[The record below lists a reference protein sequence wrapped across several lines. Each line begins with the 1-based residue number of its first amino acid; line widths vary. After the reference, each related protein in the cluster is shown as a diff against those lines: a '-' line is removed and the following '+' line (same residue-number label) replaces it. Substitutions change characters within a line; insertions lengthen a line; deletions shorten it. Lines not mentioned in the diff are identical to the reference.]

1 MSNKKFNNLSE
12 QELVDILN
20 QGKLSDKELMDLV
33 EAMKNWGLSGS
44 IMAVDDPNS
53 EEGKAAIEYIE
64 YHKKLPES
72 YYKNMPK
79 EEIEKAGKVLSSQK
93 AITEDKKRALMIL
106 AHTGNIAA
114 YKILE
119 EYEKNPDLELKIWI
133 NLAVQECQS
142 FLKRDIIGQPVL
154 TVGRITKVG
163 RNDSCLCGSGKK
175 FKKCCLN
182 KYLCES

>member
-1 MSNKKFNNLSE
+1 MSNKNFNDLSE
-12 QELVDILN
+12 
-20 QGKLSDKELMDLV
+20 KELIKVLDQGNFSEDELADLV
-33 EAMKNWGLSGS
+33 KAMEARGLSGS

-53 EEGKAAIEYIE
+53 EEGKASVEYIE

-79 EEIEKAGKVLSSQK
+79 EEIEKAGKVLLSQK
-93 AITEDKKRALMIL
+93 ASIEDKKRALMIL
-106 AHTGNIAA
+106 AHTGNIEA

-119 EYEKNPDLELKIWI
+119 EYEKKPDPELKIWI

-142 FLKRDIIGQPVL
+142 FLKRDIIGHPVL
-154 TVGRITKVG
+154 TVGRVTKTG

-175 FKKCCLN
+175 FKKCCL
-182 KYLCES
+182 KK